1 MGVGV
6 LNWWAGGANPLESLF
21 GADIQAGAGQCFV
34 GLSCHSCLLS
44 FLSFCWPNHVMIFWP
59 ISPYATIFG
68 QCGHC
73 HPLRKE
79 MKSTKH
85 VLILLTHI
93 LKTPCQ
99 NSTQRIHSGV
109 GLQWF
114 FLSWHAAKSFI
125 KNLTLESF
133 IPTNM
138 LSINKKTMR
147 LGVTSIASKVPD
159 ILGDTVSWLHLPR
172 HLVRFSHAFPL
183 DSFSRAAWTR
193 SHVRCWQLSSLG
205 KNLEFRYLQV
215 MLIDIIRFTIP
226 TP

>member
-1 MGVGV
+1 MADKCSSSHLRV
-6 LNWWAGGANPLESLF
+6 LEVSRLIW
-21 GADIQAGAGQCFV
+21 
-34 GLSCHSCLLS
+34 
-44 FLSFCWPNHVMIFWP
+44 
-59 ISPYATIFG
+59 
-68 QCGHC
+68 GHC
-73 HPLRKE
+73 PRWLFFTFNAIEDIGK
-79 MKSTKH
+79 
-85 VLILLTHI
+85 L
-93 LKTPCQ
+93 
-99 NSTQRIHSGV
+99 
-109 GLQWF
+109 F

-125 KNLTLESF
+125 NNLTLESF
-133 IPTNM
+133 IPTSM

-159 ILGDTVSWLHLPR
+159 ILGDTGSWRHLPR

>member
-1 MGVGV
+1 MNIEFADSASDFHFHG
-6 LNWWAGGANPLESLF
+6 LAFPTTALQISNPFLFNSLSLYF
-21 GADIQAGAGQCFV
+21 YW
-34 GLSCHSCLLS
+34 L
-44 FLSFCWPNHVMIFWP
+44 
-59 ISPYATIFG
+59 
-68 QCGHC
+68 
-73 HPLRKE
+73 
-79 MKSTKH
+79 
-85 VLILLTHI
+85 
-93 LKTPCQ
+93 
-99 NSTQRIHSGV
+99 
-109 GLQWF
+109 F

-133 IPTNM
+133 IPTSM

-159 ILGDTVSWLHLPR
+159 ILVDTGSWRHLPR
-172 HLVRFSHAFPL
+172 HLVWFSHAFPL

-215 MLIDIIRFTIP
+215 MLIDNIRFIIP

>member
-1 MGVGV
+1 MPIFENHSWAHWSWQENILERNDDVALGVGHGLV
-6 LNWWAGGANPLESLF
+6 LWRLRLRRSSLPSS
-21 GADIQAGAGQCFV
+21 
-34 GLSCHSCLLS
+34 L
-44 FLSFCWPNHVMIFWP
+44 
-59 ISPYATIFG
+59 
-68 QCGHC
+68 
-73 HPLRKE
+73 
-79 MKSTKH
+79 
-85 VLILLTHI
+85 
-93 LKTPCQ
+93 
-99 NSTQRIHSGV
+99 
-109 GLQWF
+109 

-159 ILGDTVSWLHLPR
+159 ILVDTGSWRHIPL

-215 MLIDIIRFTIP
+215 MLIDNIRFTIP

>member
-1 MGVGV
+1 M
-6 LNWWAGGANPLESLF
+6 
-21 GADIQAGAGQCFV
+21 IQGTGR
-34 GLSCHSCLLS
+34 G
-44 FLSFCWPNHVMIFWP
+44 FCWKRILALCWWGWTMPFADSELP
-59 ISPYATIFG
+59 G
-68 QCGHC
+68 
-73 HPLRKE
+73 
-79 MKSTKH
+79 MKWS
-85 VLILLTHI
+85 VLGEIY
-93 LKTPCQ
+93 
-99 NSTQRIHSGV
+99 
-109 GLQWF
+109 F

-125 KNLTLESF
+125 NNLTLESF
-133 IPTNM
+133 IPTSM

-159 ILGDTVSWLHLPR
+159 ILGDTGSWRHLPR

-215 MLIDIIRFTIP
+215 MLIDNIRFTIP

>member
-1 MGVGV
+1 MVLHGIAWYCTV
-6 LNWWAGGANPLESLF
+6 LNGTTWY
-21 GADIQAGAGQCFV
+21 C
-34 GLSCHSCLLS
+34 
-44 FLSFCWPNHVMIFWP
+44 M
-59 ISPYATIFG
+59 
-68 QCGHC
+68 
-73 HPLRKE
+73 
-79 MKSTKH
+79 
-85 VLILLTHI
+85 VLHGIARYCMVLH
-93 LKTPCQ
+93 
-99 NSTQRIHSGV
+99 GV
-109 GLQWF
+109 EWF

-133 IPTNM
+133 IPTSM

-147 LGVTSIASKVPD
+147 LGVTSNASKVPD
-159 ILGDTVSWLHLPR
+159 ILGDTGSWRHLPR

>member
-1 MGVGV
+1 MYSSTPASVWV
-6 LNWWAGGANPLESLF
+6 FTCPTMAEK
-21 GADIQAGAGQCFV
+21 I
-34 GLSCHSCLLS
+34 
-44 FLSFCWPNHVMIFWP
+44 SFCGVSLTSELRGLANRKGVWTYLCHRQKPL
-59 ISPYATIFG
+59 
-68 QCGHC
+68 HC
-73 HPLRKE
+73 PLRE
-79 MKSTKH
+79 TTESMISAF
-85 VLILLTHI
+85 
-93 LKTPCQ
+93 
-99 NSTQRIHSGV
+99 G
-109 GLQWF
+109 

-133 IPTNM
+133 IPTSM

-159 ILGDTVSWLHLPR
+159 ILGDTGSWRHIPR